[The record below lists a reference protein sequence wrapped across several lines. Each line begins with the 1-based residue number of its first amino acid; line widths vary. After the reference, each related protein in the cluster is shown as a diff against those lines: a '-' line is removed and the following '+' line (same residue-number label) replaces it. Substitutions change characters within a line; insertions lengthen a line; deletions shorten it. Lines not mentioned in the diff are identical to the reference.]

1 MSIQSSSSTEK
12 CAGESGSDSE
22 DDVVSTFA
30 TRFARTLFDDAVYSF
45 AGDSSDVPWSIECC
59 EPGDCSDNCE
69 HREASDGLPEG
80 FVSIVTGAKLVVQDC
95 SELQYLPPA
104 RAAEQALLLADSVVK
119 MSGEAVGL
127 LVSRCEED
135 DENEDCVSVAS
146 FGSDTLEAEDEVASC
161 LAADFVWWSTMCLH
175 HAADSFESPDEEEE
189 EAMEDI
195 LWQSVVCLP
204 KCTRTAFRRRLVPRQ
219 AAPSITE
226 TPFPCDCL
234 PLSPSV
240 ARSVPPCVEV
250 ETYENV
256 DLGIFDA
263 LLAPSHRLSN
273 EAWDTIR
280 FRAADAFESLAVLAR
295 EEASRL
301 IQQQWHRHAQ
311 VRALHAHR
319 SSMSCCSVSAS
330 PVPVPPTTPSQV
342 PRRRRRRVVD
352 ATVTTPLSAKPTA
365 AVPERHDIVI
375 DSPPLTSAA
384 TLCLPSNGSRVR
396 HKVVPPVTP
405 PGRVSR
411 RSDTSEP
418 GESSAAA
425 DDVDQSHPET
435 CGSSF
440 MTLDNCT
447 FGLDRPLSTPVLQS
461 GESLVADAVPATLR
475 TEHLPPHF
483 RSGSSRPIRGRLR
496 TPRSRNA
503 CEDRAPLKLD
513 RGSVLFA
520 ASAML
525 SDRGDGRKQK
535 VGEPSMESDDTLPL
549 FSGSGVALTQDQGR
563 RVRRSKHVPPVVS
576 AMELDLGI
584 SLGSSVS
591 TSSTQVNTVKK
602 PRRTKLALESDRP
615 LTSDFARP
623 QSREAPKI
631 SARTKAASFGRSL
644 LDMDLWTSSDPS
656 CVRPL
661 SSDDAFRKHLSRK
674 VSSPAASVGFLP
686 LLQPGSLGSTVSWGS
701 AAVTPRIF

>member
-1 MSIQSSSSTEK
+1 
-12 CAGESGSDSE
+12 
-22 DDVVSTFA
+22 
-30 TRFARTLFDDAVYSF
+30 
-45 AGDSSDVPWSIECC
+45 
-59 EPGDCSDNCE
+59 
-69 HREASDGLPEG
+69 
-80 FVSIVTGAKLVVQDC
+80 
-95 SELQYLPPA
+95 
-104 RAAEQALLLADSVVK
+104 
-119 MSGEAVGL
+119 
-127 LVSRCEED
+127 
-135 DENEDCVSVAS
+135 
-146 FGSDTLEAEDEVASC
+146 
-161 LAADFVWWSTMCLH
+161 
-175 HAADSFESPDEEEE
+175 
-189 EAMEDI
+189 MEDI

-319 SSMSCCSVSAS
+319 SPMSCCSVSAS
-330 PVPVPPTTPSQV
+330 PVPVPPTTPSRV

-352 ATVTTPLSAKPTA
+352 ATLTTPLSAKPTA

-384 TLCLPSNGSRVR
+384 TPCLPSNGSRVR

-411 RSDTSEP
+411 SLCSRRAVLEGRSDTSEP

-447 FGLDRPLSTPVLQS
+447 FSLDRPLSTPVLQS

-525 SDRGDGRKQK
+525 SDRGDGRKPK
-535 VGEPSMESDDTLPL
+535 VGEPPTESDDTLPL

-644 LDMDLWTSSDPS
+644 LDMDLRTSSDPS

-674 VSSPAASVGFLP
+674 VSSPAASVGFFATVAARFSWKYCVLGKRSRDAAD
-686 LLQPGSLGSTVSWGS
+686 LLSVAKSRRMEARSVQKAAPSVKVDLWRLRSSLSLTILLFRCCGELDRSPPRLSFRTSEASIVGS
-701 AAVTPRIF
+701 ARCLFHLRYASFYWCVCDLVSAWSVCSCPTHERRTKKRKTCETPLCSQGPGLRRVSVPDWCCAKKLTLSLRMP